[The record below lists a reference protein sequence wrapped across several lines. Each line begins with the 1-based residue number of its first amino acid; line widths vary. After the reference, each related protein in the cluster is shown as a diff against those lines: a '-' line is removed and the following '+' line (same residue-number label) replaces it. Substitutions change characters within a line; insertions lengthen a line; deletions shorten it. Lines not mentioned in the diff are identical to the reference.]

1 MNKMIYN
8 KMKDWRVDNLRSPEK
23 YHCWMTAD
31 EWSDQLEM
39 KISHQRLAA
48 MCRDG
53 LVERY
58 KDKKYYGDNC
68 YRYDIVIE
76 R

>member
-8 KMKDWRVDNLRSPEK
+8 KMKEYMVESGAKKCNF
-23 YHCWMTAD
+23 TAD
-31 EWSDQLEM
+31 EWTAALEM

-53 LVERY
+53 LVTRF
-58 KDKKYYGDNC
+58 KNKAYYGDNC
-68 YRYDIVIE
+68 YRYDLVKGE
-76 R
+76 